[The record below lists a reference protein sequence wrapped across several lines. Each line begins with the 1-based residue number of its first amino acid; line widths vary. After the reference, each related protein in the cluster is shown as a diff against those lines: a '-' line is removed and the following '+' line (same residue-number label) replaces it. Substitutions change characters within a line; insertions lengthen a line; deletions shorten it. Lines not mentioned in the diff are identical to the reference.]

1 MRHVSESLPSFTL
14 DRDDDD
20 DDEEDDDVVADA
32 AADVTC
38 DPAKM
43 LRRHLGCFLLNY
55 VKNAYVMTMVRKL
68 CNIVC
73 TCTVHAST
81 VSQTCCERVAT
92 LCTALTAIVRPLTAS
107 VIVYMYM

>member
-1 MRHVSESLPSFTL
+1 MLRHVSESLPSFTL

-68 CNIVC
+68 YTVIYVC
-73 TCTVHAST
+73 A
-81 VSQTCCERVAT
+81 
-92 LCTALTAIVRPLTAS
+92 
-107 VIVYMYM
+107 